1 MLNSNELER
10 YDRQIIM
17 RGFGEEGQEKLKQAK
32 AFIAGC
38 GGLGSPISI
47 YLAEAGI
54 GTLRIVDLDT
64 VDTSNLNRQILHWDT
79 DVGVPKA
86 ESASAKLCN
95 MNSNIKIEALRE
107 TIDESNVYELTEGY
121 DLIMDAMDNLGTR
134 FLLNQAAI
142 KHNIPYF
149 HGAVHGLEGRITTII
164 PGETACIRCIY
175 RGDIPKEKF
184 PVLGVTPGVVG
195 CIQATEAI
203 KYLTGIGKLL
213 TNRLLVYDGLGMKF
227 MELSVKRDPECPHC
241 GHLPFKKEE

>member
-1 MLNSNELER
+1 MLNSNEMQR

-38 GGLGSPISI
+38 GGLGSPIAI

-64 VDTSNLNRQILHWDT
+64 VDTSNLNRQILHWDA
-79 DVGVPKA
+79 DVGVPKV
-86 ESASAKLCN
+86 ESANTKLGN
-95 MNSNIKIEALRE
+95 MNSNVKIEALRE
-107 TIDESNVYELTEGY
+107 TIDENNVYELTEGC
-121 DLIMDAMDNLGTR
+121 DFIMDAMDNLATR

-142 KHNIPYF
+142 KHKIPYF
-149 HGAVHGLEGRITTII
+149 HGAVHGLEGRMTTII
-164 PGETACIRCIY
+164 PGKTACIRCIY
-175 RGDIPKEKF
+175 RGDIPGGKF

-213 TNRLLVYDGLGMKF
+213 TDRLLIYDGLGMRF

-241 GHLPFKKEE
+241 GNLLVK